1 MAAPTGGPGRTCT
14 RSRSAYCGGY
24 LNGAQPVVWI
34 GAGRYVAGDA
44 FDAERVG
51 VVVPATGF
59 LATGFFGTAFRE
71 AAFFVVFFMRR
82 TLQQPAKS
90 GQ

>member
-1 MAAPTGGPGRTCT
+1 
-14 RSRSAYCGGY
+14 
-24 LNGAQPVVWI
+24 VVWI

-59 LATGFFGTAFRE
+59 LATGFLATAFRE